1 MPDLT
6 AHELGQ
12 CLRMRAMCACNQ
24 LRRASR
30 GMTQVYDAAM
40 GPGDL
45 KVTQLPI
52 LVALGSAG
60 DLSVTALAGALGL
73 DRTTL
78 TRNLGVL
85 EKRGLVHTAEHADDA
100 RVRVVSLTAE
110 GSRELAAALARW
122 DEAQTLV
129 EEHFGAARLQALY
142 DELAALAGAVSA

>member
-1 MPDLT
+1 MADLT
-6 AHELGQ
+6 ADELGL
-12 CLRMRAMCACNQ
+12 CIRMRTMCACNQ

-60 DLSVTALAGALGL
+60 DLSVTSLAGALGL

-85 EKRGLVHTAEHADDA
+85 ERRGLVSTSEHPDDA
-100 RVRVVSLTAE
+100 RVRVVSLTPA
-110 GSRELAAALARW
+110 GSRELAEALARW
-122 DEAQTLV
+122 DAAQSLV
-129 EEHFGAARLQALY
+129 EQRFGAARLRALY
-142 DELAALAGAVSA
+142 DELAALAEAVSA